1 MVDTEKGISL
11 VAVTESSRIVGVP
24 EPGQL
29 VEVRRRQWIVADVIS
44 SEPINTGYPPQHMVT
59 LSSIDED
66 ALGEELQVVW
76 EIEPGAHVIEK
87 AGLPEIT
94 GFDDADRLD
103 AFLDAVRWGAATN
116 ADRGFLQAPFRSGV
130 SIEDFQLDPLVR
142 AINMA
147 RANLLIAD
155 DVGLGKTI
163 EAGLVIQELLLRH
176 RARSVLVICPA
187 SLQLKWQDE
196 MLEKFGLDFKVVNT
210 DYVRQLRRDRGIHAN
225 PWTSFPRLI
234 VSQDWIKSGEP
245 LRLLREIIPAHAKY
259 PRKFDILVV
268 DEAHNVAPSGSA
280 NYALESLRTRMIREI
295 APHFQHKLFLT
306 ATPHNG
312 YTESFTSLL
321 ELLDDQRFARNI
333 LPDEKQLQQVMVR
346 RLKTDLVDADGNLL
360 YPARKLQALEINYS
374 SDERAAHQLLN
385 AYCDSRESSTGGDN
399 KAIGTKFVNGL
410 LKKRLFSSPA
420 AFASTLEKHI
430 STVNS
435 GGKAKKATAIEERI
449 LRKAMLKAEED
460 YAKDADYEAAQDE
473 AVEVASKRCAPFTK
487 EQSKLIKQLR
497 EWAQRAQHQSDSK
510 ADAISSWIKQNLKT
524 KSKWNNQRVILFTE
538 YRTTQQWLQKILTEQ
553 GYGSKRLN
561 IIHGGMDQDERE
573 QVKAA
578 FQTDPEESP
587 VRILLATDA
596 ASEGIDLQNYCNCL
610 IHLEI
615 PYNPNVMEQRNGRI
629 DRHGQKASEVLIWHP
644 VDAGDGEGQV
654 VGGHKDDII
663 RALRKLESMREDMG
677 SVNPV
682 IAPQM
687 SGLIEGS
694 KKELDTR
701 EAEAK
706 TKKARKYVKADRQ
719 LKEKINKLHQQLLET
734 QKDFHLTP
742 EHVLAAVQTGLAV
755 AEKTA
760 LKPVE
765 LKDAPTDSVFLMP
778 ELTGT
783 WAACAQGLRHPYT
796 NDIRPITFDHA
807 VAKGRDDVVLVHLNH
822 RLVQMC
828 LRLLRAQVWAQ
839 EGDPNKKL
847 HRVTLRTLPDN
858 QIDGVVAL
866 VVSRLVITGGNHH
879 RLHEEITYSG
889 GYLKDKSYSRERGV
903 NKISD
908 WLGVYETGIAPAHL
922 QSALTNRFEHNQAAI
937 QNTIEARSKE
947 RLKDLESTLQN
958 RKEKEIQDITAVL
971 NELEASINANLDEAK
986 QPEQLVLEG
995 FEEDERT
1002 QVRRDIDA
1010 LKARL
1015 SRIPE
1020 EREHEVNAIEHR
1032 YADYIARTF
1041 PVAVIFLVPESMAGT
1056 AR

>member
-1 MVDTEKGISL
+1 MDQTPATLAAVCGLIGI
-11 VAVTESSRIVGVP
+11 P

-29 VEVRRRQWIVADVIS
+29 VEVRRRQWVVADIIA
-44 SEPINTGYPPQHMVT
+44 SEPINSGYPPQHMVT

-66 ALGEELQVVW
+66 GLGEELQVVW

-87 AGLPEIT
+87 AGLPEIS

-103 AFLDAVRWGAATN
+103 AFLDAVRWGAATS

-163 EAGLVIQELLLRH
+163 EAGLVIQEMLLRH

-187 SLQLKWQDE
+187 SLQQKWQDE
-196 MLEKFGLDFKVVNT
+196 MLEKFGLDFKIVNT
-210 DYVRQLRRDRGIHAN
+210 DYIRQLRRDRGIHAN

-234 VSQDWIKSGEP
+234 VSQDWMKSGEP

-268 DEAHNVAPSGSA
+268 DEAHNIAPSGST
-280 NYALESLRTRMIREI
+280 NYVSESLRTKMVREI

-312 YTESFTSLL
+312 YTESFTALL

-333 LPDEKQLQQVMVR
+333 LPDEKQLQQSMVR
-346 RLKTDLVDADGNLL
+346 RLKTDLVDAEGKPL
-360 YPARKLQALEINYS
+360 YPARKLHALEVNYTA
-374 SDERAAHQLLN
+374 DERAIHQLLN
-385 AYCDSRESSTGGDN
+385 VYCDSRESSIDVDN
-399 KAIGTKFVNGL
+399 KAIGTHFVNGL

-420 AFASTLEKHI
+420 AFASTLEKHV
-430 STVNS
+430 STVSS
-435 GGKAKKATAIEERI
+435 GGAPKKATAIDERI
-449 LRKAMLKAEED
+449 LRKALLKADED
-460 YAKDADYEAAQDE
+460 YAKDTDYEAAQEE
-473 AVEVASKRCAPFTK
+473 AVEVASKRSAPFNQ
-487 EQSKLIKQLR
+487 EQSLLINQLR
-497 EWAQRAQHQSDSK
+497 NWAQRAQHQSDSK
-510 ADAISSWIKQNLKT
+510 ADAICSWIKQNLKPQGQ
-524 KSKWNNQRVILFTE
+524 WNNQRVILFTE

-553 GYGSKRLN
+553 GYGGDRLD
-561 IIHGGMDQDERE
+561 IIHGGMDQEDRE
-573 QVKAA
+573 LIKAA
-578 FQTDPEESP
+578 FQTSPDDSP

-596 ASEGIDLQNYCNCL
+596 ASEGIDLQNYCHCL

-629 DRHGQKASEVLIWHP
+629 DRFGQKASEVLIWHP
-644 VDAGDGEGQV
+644 VDAGDGEGQA

-663 RALRKLESMREDMG
+663 RALRKLDSMREDMG

-694 KKELDTR
+694 KKQLDTR
-701 EAEAK
+701 EAEAR
-706 TKKARKYVKADRQ
+706 TQKAKKYVKADRQ
-719 LKEKINKLHQQLLET
+719 LKDKINKLHQQLVET
-734 QKDFHLTP
+734 QQDFHLTP
-742 EHVLAAVQTGLAV
+742 KHVLAAVQTGLAV
-755 AEKTA
+755 AEKPV
-760 LKPVE
+760 LKPFE
-765 LKDAPTDSVFLMP
+765 LKGSPAGSVFLMP

-783 WAACAQGLRHPYT
+783 WADCTRGLRHPFT
-796 NDIRPITFDHA
+796 QNIRPITFDHA

-839 EGDPNKKL
+839 EGDPNKKMY
-847 HRVTLRTLPDN
+847 RVALRTLPDDK
-858 QIDGVVAL
+858 IDGVAAL

-889 GYLKDKSYSRERGV
+889 GYLKDKSYNRERGV
-903 NKISD
+903 TKIND
-908 WLGVYETGIAPAHL
+908 WLEQSLAGKVPTHL
-922 QSALTNRFEHNQAAI
+922 EDALATRFDQNQAAVL
-937 QNTIEARSKE
+937 NTVEARSKE
-947 RLKDLESTLQN
+947 RLKDLENTLQKQ
-958 RKEKEIQDITAVL
+958 KEKEVNDIATVL
-971 NELEASINANLDEAK
+971 DELEMSIQTELKKAD
-986 QPEQLVLEG
+986 QPEQFVL
-995 FEEDERT
+995 FSEDERT
-1002 QVRRDIDA
+1002 QVRRDLDA
-1010 LKARL
+1010 LNARL

-1020 EREHEVNAIEHR
+1020 EREHEVNTIEHR
-1032 YADYIARTF
+1032 YGDYVARTF
-1041 PVAVIFLVPESMAGT
+1041 PVAVIFLVPQSMMGGAQ
-1056 AR
+1056 